1 MSDEINDPTVMKPYE
16 TYSDEDDN
24 QQDTNSGYL
33 KILFSDYKTKIH
45 SAVTY
50 LDKIKSQ
57 EGILDKMVHDW
68 TSLLHDKYEVLD
80 KFQQSRPR
88 TTVPGDFN
96 LEDRSSAMTNN
107 DGDLKAIDTKIT
119 DHSEQINW
127 SFEKLEQYLE
137 FLGTTFLDAQDT
149 INKIYDRYME
159 IFENM

>member
-33 KILFSDYKTKIH
+33 KILFNDYKTKIH
-45 SAVTY
+45 SAVIY
-50 LDKIKSQ
+50 LEKIKSQ
-57 EGILDKMVHDW
+57 GEILDKTVHEW
-68 TSLLHDKYEVLD
+68 TSTLHNKYEVLN

-96 LEDRSSAMTNN
+96 LEDRSPAMTNT
-107 DGDLKAIDTKIT
+107 DDDLKSIDTKIT
-119 DHSEQINW
+119 DHSEQINY
-127 SFEKLEQYLE
+127 SFEKLEKYLE

>member
-1 MSDEINDPTVMKPYE
+1 MSDEINDPTVMKPFKS
-16 TYSDEDDN
+16 YSDEEDN

-33 KILFSDYKTKIH
+33 KILFDEYKTKIH

-50 LDKIKSQ
+50 LDKIKQQ
-57 EGILDKMVHDW
+57 EGVLDKMVHDW
-68 TSLLHDKYEVLD
+68 TSLLHNKYEILD

-96 LEDRSSAMTNN
+96 LEDRSPAMTNN
-107 DGDLKAIDTKIT
+107 DSDLKSVDTKIT

-127 SFEKLEQYLE
+127 SFEKLESYLE